1 MLNNISSIFDN
12 MKVMMKQ
19 LKKKHYET
27 NMKEFRKVNNVFFF
41 EMTDYVG
48 GAVDKEA
55 AAKEIAKFF
64 VTETEKKFA
73 KGPKN
78 KIPGYVQSDLNFFM
92 IYFVFPAI
100 LMTLHDDSKLI
111 ADSIC
116 EEWGTY
122 FKNSKIG
129 YTDYETLMGGFKE
142 KIFGIF

>member
-1 MLNNISSIFDN
+1 MLNNIASVFDD
-12 MKVMMKQ
+12 MKVLLKQ

-27 NMKEFRKVNNVFFF
+27 NMKAFRKSYNEFFF

-48 GAVDKEA
+48 AAEDKEA
-55 AAKEIAKFF
+55 AAKAIAEHF
-64 VTETEKKFA
+64 VKETEKKFV
-73 KGPKN
+73 KGSKN

-100 LMTLHDDSKLI
+100 LMTQHDDSKLI

-116 EEWGTY
+116 EEWGSY
-122 FKNSKIG
+122 FKNAKIG
-129 YTDYETLMGGFKE
+129 YTDYETLLGGFKE